1 MILLIKRANCQ
12 VAGFAA
18 ATIGWLLSTTSMGLV
33 EWRLWHISYAPPLLS
48 SLVCV
53 GMWRVCI
60 YYHDSN
66 KGIFCHH
73 YSYNDTFLPLDIRVS
88 QNLLLVATIL
98 GLLGKAC
105 IVFAIR
111 NLYMGI
117 IPKTVTCN
125 PFIASG
131 ILYLSASICIS
142 VAVIW
147 NYHSVRN
154 EQGIHFPP
162 SFYVPFKPDTQE
174 IGSALLVA
182 ALAVLLMLLSGFI
195 FLSYRVR
202 LDSQVHP
209 EIADT

>member
-1 MILLIKRANCQ
+1 MILLVNSANCQ

-33 EWRLWHISYAPPLLS
+33 EWRLWHISHAPPLLS

-60 YYHDSN
+60 HYHDSN
-66 KGIFCHH
+66 KAIFCYH
-73 YSYNDTFLPLDIRVS
+73 YTYHDTFLPLDICVS

-105 IVFAIR
+105 IIFAIR

-117 IPKTVTCN
+117 LRKTATCN

-131 ILYLSASICIS
+131 ILYLSASVCIS

-154 EQGIHFPP
+154 EQGIHFPS

-174 IGSALLVA
+174 IGSAFLVA
-182 ALAVLLMLLSGFI
+182 ALAAFLMLLSGFI
-195 FLSYRVR
+195 FLSYRVP

-209 EIADT
+209 EIAEI